1 MPVVVTLQPGQLSML
16 STDNIETTS
25 DSSGSSETESGRTVL
40 VLDTS
45 AFFLSIPLDGVLF
58 TVPRVE
64 SELKD
69 LRGKARFSVLLDGG
83 MEVRPPLQKS
93 LKIVREAAGKCG
105 DIRVLSETDIDLIAL
120 ALEAKGTL
128 VSDDFAVQNTAL
140 LLGVPVRS
148 IIQREAGPRVWQL
161 RCTGCG
167 KYFDQVPTKAGDCPI
182 CGSALKRK
190 NK

>member
-1 MPVVVTLQPGQLSML
+1 MP
-16 STDNIETTS
+16 STDNS
-25 DSSGSSETESGRTVL
+25 DIADSAGSTDPVLEAGCKAL

-45 AFFLSIPLDGVLF
+45 AFFLSIPLEGNLY

-69 LRGKARFSVLLDGG
+69 LRGKARFAVLLDGG
-83 MEVRPPLQKS
+83 MEIKPPTRKS
-93 LKIVREAAGKCG
+93 LKTAKEAAGKCG
-105 DIRVLSETDIDLIAL
+105 DLRVLSDTDTELIAL
-120 ALEAKGTL
+120 ALEVKGTL

-140 LLGVPVRS
+140 ALGIPVQS

-167 KYFDQVPTKAGDCPI
+167 KYFDQIPTKAGDCPI

>member
-1 MPVVVTLQPGQLSML
+1 MPSPNNPDIVDPACSAGPV
-16 STDNIETTS
+16 
-25 DSSGSSETESGRTVL
+25 SETGCKVL

-45 AFFLSIPLDGVLF
+45 AFFLSIPLEGKLY

-83 MEVRPPLQKS
+83 MEIKPPLQKS
-93 LKIVREAAGKCG
+93 LKSAKEAAGKSG
-105 DIRVLSETDIDLIAL
+105 DLRVLSDTDTDLIAL
-120 ALEAKGTL
+120 ALEVKGTL

-140 LLGVPVRS
+140 ALGIPVQS

-167 KYFDQVPTKAGDCPI
+167 KYFDQIPTKAGDCPI